1 MTVWKGFNYT
11 VNINK
16 PIGHRIVMEDV
27 DLESEYIVV
36 MTDYLY
42 RNVKNIISGNDYVM
56 SKKTVIEYII
66 EELSETKGR
75 IELDH
80 HFEIIK

>member
-1 MTVWKGFNYT
+1 
-11 VNINK
+11 
-16 PIGHRIVMEDV
+16 MEDV

>member
-1 MTVWKGFNYT
+1 
-11 VNINK
+11 
-16 PIGHRIVMEDV
+16 
-27 DLESEYIVV
+27 